1 MKNFFVDADISNAY
15 TILTA
20 VYRSA
25 DFFDM
30 TKEKIFDGSWQGRY
44 SLTREKGTHHFIN
57 C

>member
-20 VYRSA
+20 VYWSA